1 MAYIASE
8 DYVNK
13 RIYLHADTVTMDTI
27 DMYNVYVESRTR
39 RRLNANGERG
49 FDRMVLMFGNDA
61 AGGDL
66 TPSYV
71 DLANGVRIVPYD
83 VSHRPLLTPTP
94 LISRSEDLKGRDL
107 FDRSSLSAGVE
118 VDVDY
123 EPQIAGFKI
132 VEVNTGSGLNVAQG
146 TQLTEL
152 HERLDL
158 DPNKPNNY
166 QDDKTAIANGDWTLT
181 NTDNLDGTHTVQR
194 S

>member
-1 MAYIASE
+1 MTYIASE

-27 DMYNVYVESRTR
+27 DMANVYTESRTR
-39 RRLNANGERG
+39 RRLNVNGERG
-49 FDRMVLMFGNDA
+49 FDRMILMFGNES
-61 AGGDL
+61 AGGSL

-123 EPQIAGFKI
+123 EPRLVGYKLIEI
-132 VEVNTGSGLNVAQG
+132 NTGSGVTEQDKIDIAASVKNVLLG
-146 TQLTEL
+146 TETF
-152 HERLDL
+152 
-158 DPNKPNNY
+158 P
-166 QDDKTAIANGDWTLT
+166 
-181 NTDNLDGTHTVQR
+181 
-194 S
+194 